1 MLEKCPDKNAKLTFD
16 LTAYMK
22 EEITA
27 DKVSQASKAP
37 NVEALPVENMQ
48 PNFKKKKKDESV
60 DSKEKQ
66 ISKNKSER
74 NILPVAK
81 ENIPKLQYLALEEE
95 SRKLK

>member
-1 MLEKCPDKNAKLTFD
+1 MRPG
-16 LTAYMK
+16 
-22 EEITA
+22 
-27 DKVSQASKAP
+27 

-60 DSKEKQ
+60 DSNEKH

-81 ENIPKLQYLALEEE
+81 
-95 SRKLK
+95 